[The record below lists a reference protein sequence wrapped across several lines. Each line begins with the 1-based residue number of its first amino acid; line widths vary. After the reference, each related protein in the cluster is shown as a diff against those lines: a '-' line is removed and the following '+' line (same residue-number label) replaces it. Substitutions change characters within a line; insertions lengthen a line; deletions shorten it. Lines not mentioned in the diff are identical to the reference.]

1 MKMFRM
7 IPRYFR
13 DALKSVFRNFN
24 LSIASILCIV
34 ITLILVS
41 VSVILSKNIERF
53 SNIIKGDLTI
63 IAFVDNNATTEDVE
77 KIKNEISALGNI
89 KNIELY
95 SKKQKK
101 EELADKSEVF
111 KNIVSSWSDDS
122 IPLYDEINIKV
133 KDINKI
139 GKTAKKIES
148 INMVS
153 SVKYGEG
160 MVEKLII
167 MFKTIQEITIGA
179 VIALILLTAVLIT
192 NTIKLTIIS
201 RKREIE
207 IMRLVGASNITIKI
221 PFIIEGLVL
230 GILGSIIPIAI
241 TSYGYNTLFTYL
253 NGQIFSPLFKLIE
266 PNPFIYSLSGLLV
279 LIGAVVGMFGS
290 SNAVRK
296 YLKI

>member
-63 IAFVDNNATTEDVE
+63 IAFVDKNATTEDVE

-290 SNAVRK
+290 SNAVRR